1 MGGTCASDACFHR
14 IKSTKNDV
22 LYWRYYINRIYIRII
37 NSNKEQVML
46 EKLLNQ
52 VSNMFLYMDEETIDH
67 KIMEA
72 YDLNKTLEEIR
83 ALGVAISIDD
93 FGTD

>member
-1 MGGTCASDACFHR
+1 
-14 IKSTKNDV
+14 
-22 LYWRYYINRIYIRII
+22 
-37 NSNKEQVML
+37 ML

-83 ALGVAISIDD
+83 TLGVVISIDD